1 MKPRGKNYER
11 MNKKQKEK
19 IDKTTTRMKKIR
31 VNDTIKLRKNIK
43 DKLEWAKEQKKKG
56 LEAIENWKKCIQKN
70 TQELFKLEGI
80 ILVLSQLLSETTT
93 KEK

>member
-1 MKPRGKNYER
+1 MRAKGKNYER
-11 MNKKQKEK
+11 RNKEQKSKIEK
-19 IDKTTTRMKKIR
+19 TIKRMKNIR
-31 VNDTIKLRKNIK
+31 IKDNVRLRKSIE
-43 DKLEWAKEQKKKG
+43 DKLEWAKEQKKLG
-56 LEAIENWKKCIQKN
+56 LKAIEDFKNRIRIN